1 MNNQLNNHG
10 YKCNQCCYSTGR
22 QTTDRSIISFCMMNY
37 FRMSRHKKN
46 DFILFYKIYYKKDL
60 HLNIEL

>member
-1 MNNQLNNHG
+1 
-10 YKCNQCCYSTGR
+10 
-22 QTTDRSIISFCMMNY
+22 
-37 FRMSRHKKN
+37 MSRHKKN